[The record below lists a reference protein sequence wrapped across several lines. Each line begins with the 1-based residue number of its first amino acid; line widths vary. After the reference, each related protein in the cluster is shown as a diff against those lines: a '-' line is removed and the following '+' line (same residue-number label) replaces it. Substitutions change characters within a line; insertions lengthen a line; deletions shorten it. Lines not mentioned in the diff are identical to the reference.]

1 MNKTLI
7 GYNNLDTKATL
18 SFQIPNN
25 IFPVTAKEILLHAT
39 VQCGHSTA
47 AGYPFVDV
55 SFYVEENGIQ
65 FKKLLLMRG
74 YPQHAF
80 KTNSDNMW
88 FPMPSN
94 RMVYIEV
101 PVALSRH
108 CDTSISA
115 TGYC

>member
-7 GYNNLDTKATL
+7 GINNLNKDARL

-39 VQCGHSTA
+39 VQCGSSTA
-47 AGYPFVDV
+47 AGNPFVDV

-74 YPQHAF
+74 YSQNAYN
-80 KTNSDNMW
+80 TNSDNMW

-94 RMVYIEV
+94 GMVYTDV
-101 PVALSRH
+101 PVALPGY

-115 TGYC
+115 IGYR